1 MGTIAFGSVFLCTNE
16 TNKNTRRKMKKNIAN
31 FILLSVLGL
40 ASCCKIETVE
50 LPALTPDAQV
60 SGMST
65 KSEDNNG
72 CAYVRIAMFE
82 DIEDY
87 NVTVTDM
94 WFEAV
99 DTEVEIPEFG
109 SDIATCGILS
119 SSYENPSFDTEE
131 GAFHSVNISRP
142 TAIRIHFNLVLECE
156 DGSCTLPIEDAVY
169 TIKRSKAVWANGSSY
184 TYIIRLDPQTLGLT
198 EITFNPTIGG
208 YQDVI
213 VNC

>member
-1 MGTIAFGSVFLCTNE
+1 
-16 TNKNTRRKMKKNIAN
+16 MKKNITI
-31 FILLSVLGL
+31 FFLISLFSL
-40 ASCCKIETVE
+40 ASCCKMETIE
-50 LPALTPDAQV
+50 LPAYAHDAQV
-60 SGMST
+60 DEFNT
-65 KSEDNNG
+65 KSEEAEG

-82 DIEDY
+82 DIDDY
-87 NVTVTDM
+87 NVTVSNM

-99 DTEVEIPEFG
+99 DTEVELPEFG
-109 SDIATCGILS
+109 NGIASCGILS
-119 SSYENPSFDTEE
+119 SSYENPSFDSED

-169 TIKRSKAVWANGSSY
+169 TIKRSKTVWANGSSY

-198 EITFNPTIGG
+198 EITFNPTIAG

-213 VNC
+213 VNA

>member
-1 MGTIAFGSVFLCTNE
+1 MGTIAFGCVFLCTNE
-16 TNKNTRRKMKKNIAN
+16 MNKNTRHEMKKNITI
-31 FILLSVLGL
+31 FFLLSLLSL
-40 ASCCKIETVE
+40 ASCCKMETIE
-50 LPALTPDAQV
+50 LPAYAHEAQV
-60 SGMST
+60 DEFLT
-65 KSEDNNG
+65 KSEGAEG

-94 WFEAV
+94 WFESV
-99 DTEVEIPEFG
+99 DSEVELPEFG
-109 SDIATCGILS
+109 NGIASCGILS
-119 SSYENPSFDTEE
+119 SSYENPSFDSED
-131 GAFHSVNISRP
+131 GAFHCVNISRP
-142 TAIRIHFNLVLECE
+142 TAIRIHFNLMLECE

-198 EITFNPTIGG
+198 EITFNPTIAG

-213 VNC
+213 VNA